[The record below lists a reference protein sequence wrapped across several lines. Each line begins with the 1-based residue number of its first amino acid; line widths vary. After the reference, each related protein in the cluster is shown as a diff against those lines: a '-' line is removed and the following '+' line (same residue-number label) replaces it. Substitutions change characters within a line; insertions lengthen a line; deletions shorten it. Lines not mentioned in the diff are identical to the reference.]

1 MLMARWGQADFEQ
14 LKRLNDRLE
23 KLSKVD
29 MDAFYRTAAK
39 DLAGRLLSKV
49 KKRTPVVYGNLR
61 DAWAVMPVG
70 RRGDHYT
77 VVVLNNLRY
86 ASYVEY
92 GHRQQ
97 PGRFIPGYWEG
108 ERFVYDPEAEGGMV
122 LKDSWVK
129 GRFMLTI
136 STQEL
141 EQQAPKLLEKKLYIF
156 LKGCF
161 DAE

>member
-1 MLMARWGQADFEQ
+1 MARWGRADFEQ
-14 LKRLNDRLE
+14 LKRLNARLE
-23 KLSKVD
+23 RLSRVD
-29 MDAFYRTAAK
+29 FDGFCRTAAK

-49 KKRTPVVYGNLR
+49 KKRTPVVYGTLR
-61 DAWAVMPVG
+61 NAWAVLPVG

-77 VVVLNNLRY
+77 AVVLNNLRY

-108 ERFVYDPEAEGGMV
+108 ERFVYAPGAKGGMV

-141 EQQAPKLLEKKLYIF
+141 EQQAPAILEKKLYKF
-156 LKGCF
+156 LKERL

>member
-1 MLMARWGQADFEQ
+1 MERWGKADFKQLEQ
-14 LKRLNDRLE
+14 LNEKLN

-29 MDAFYRTAAK
+29 LDQFYIQAAK
-39 DLAGRLLSKV
+39 DLAGRLLNKV
-49 KKRTPVVYGNLR
+49 KKRTPVVYGSLR

-70 RRGDHYT
+70 KRGDHYT
-77 VVVLNNLRY
+77 VVVLNNLKY

-97 PGRFIPGYWEG
+97 PGRFIPGEWQG
-108 ERFVYDPEAEGGMV
+108 DRFVYDPDAEGGMV
-122 LKDSWVK
+122 LKNTWVS
-129 GRFMLTI
+129 GRYMLTI

-141 EQQAPKLLEKKLYIF
+141 EVQAPAILEKKLYQF

-161 DAE
+161 DA

>member
-1 MLMARWGQADFEQ
+1 MPRWGKADFKELEQ
-14 LKRLNDRLE
+14 LQERLE
-23 KLSKVD
+23 KLSNLD
-29 MDAFYRTAAK
+29 MDKFYTEAAK

-49 KKRTPVVYGNLR
+49 KKRTPVVYGTLR

-70 RRGDHYT
+70 KRGNHYT
-77 VVVLNNLRY
+77 VVVLNNLVY

-92 GHRQQ
+92 GHRQL

-108 ERFVYDPEAEGGMV
+108 ERFIYDPDAEGGMV

-141 EQQAPKLLEKKLYIF
+141 ENQAPALLEKRLYNF
-156 LKGCF
+156 LKGCL
-161 DAE
+161 DA

>member
-1 MLMARWGQADFEQ
+1 MGRWGKCDFKE
-14 LKRLNDRLE
+14 LERLNERLE
-23 KLSKVD
+23 QLSKVD
-29 MDAFYRTAAK
+29 MDQFMLAAAK
-39 DLAGRLLSKV
+39 DLSGRLLNKV
-49 KKRTPVVYGNLR
+49 KKRTPVVYGTLR
-61 DAWAVMPVG
+61 DAWAVMPIG
-70 RRGDHYT
+70 HRGDHYT
-77 VVVLNNLRY
+77 VVVLNNLVY

-97 PGRFIPGYWEG
+97 PGRFIPGYWEAD
-108 ERFVYDPEAEGGMV
+108 RFVYDPDAEGGMV

-141 EQQAPKLLEKKLYIF
+141 EAQAPAILEKKLYKF

-161 DAE
+161 DA

>member
-1 MLMARWGQADFEQ
+1 MARWGRADFEQ
-14 LKRLNDRLE
+14 LKRLNARLE
-23 KLSKVD
+23 RLSKVD
-29 MDAFYRTAAK
+29 FDGFCRAAAK
-39 DLAGRLLSKV
+39 DLAGRLLSKA
-49 KKRTPVVYGNLR
+49 KKRTPVVYGTLR
-61 DAWAVMPVG
+61 NAWAVMPVG
-70 RRGDHYT
+70 RRGGHYT

-108 ERFVYDPEAEGGMV
+108 ERFVYAPGATGGMV

-141 EQQAPKLLEKKLYIF
+141 EQQAPAILEKKLYNF
-156 LKGCF
+156 LKERL